1 MQRPRERDGRDDAR
15 RSAFRQEGRRMTEHV
30 RGANGFVCQPSI
42 VPKLE
47 SLEGFGHGRVAAPLV
62 VLAVALRAL
71 RCNQVQSD
79 AIRRNQRQSSS
90 WRLPCEPSGA
100 IRRNQTQSDAIS
112 ATRRLGGCPASHQ
125 AQSGAISG
133 THARMHAPTARRA

>member
-1 MQRPRERDGRDDAR
+1 MQRSRERDGRDDAR

-79 AIRRNQRQSSS
+79 AIRRNQRHSSS

-100 IRRNQTQSDAIS
+100 IRR
-112 ATRRLGGCPASHQ
+112 HQ
-125 AQSGAISG
+125 RHAR
-133 THARMHAPTARRA
+133 THARTVRPSSVIAQHGAGTPAPLCKAPSL

>member
-47 SLEGFGHGRVAAPLV
+47 RLEGFGHGRVAAPLV

-71 RCNQVQSD
+71 RCNQ
-79 AIRRNQRQSSS
+79 A
-90 WRLPCEPSGA
+90 PSA
-100 IRRNQTQSDAIS
+100 AR
-112 ATRRLGGCPASHQ
+112 
-125 AQSGAISG
+125 
-133 THARMHAPTARRA
+133 THACNRV